1 MQKVKL
7 RVIPRA
13 RQNKITTD
21 ADGTIRVHITAAPVD
36 GAAND
41 AVIRALAD
49 FFDVPKSQIKIVRGA
64 TSRDKVVELLWIL
77 VIQNRVHKF
86 VGGATDI
93 DLVIVQCFNK
103 FIV

>member
-1 MQKVKL
+1 MYVMQKVKL

-41 AVIRALAD
+41 AVIRALAEY
-49 FFDVPKSQIKIVRGA
+49 FHVPKSQIKIVRGE
-64 TSRDKVVELLWIL
+64 TSRNKVVELP
-77 VIQNRVHKF
+77 
-86 VGGATDI
+86 G
-93 DLVIVQCFNK
+93 
-103 FIV
+103 